1 MLNALTDLHRSQQLM
16 QDADRLMHR
25 VHMRLA
31 QSEQMIARGEARAV
45 ARTRA
50 VMPSDETCHEGT
62 IAHASACPLL

>member
-16 QDADRLMHR
+16 HDADRLMHR

-31 QSEQMIARGEARAV
+31 QSEQLIARGEARAV

-50 VMPSDETCHEGT
+50 AVPSDETCHAGT
-62 IAHASACPLL
+62 VAHASACPLL